1 MPLSTGNLV
10 VIVLKDVRPKLSTSL
25 ALQKLLPYKE
35 MVRRVTDCMRYSQ
48 TKESRNEPEQLPES
62 GKPSRTSN

>member
-35 MVRRVTDCMRYSQ
+35 MVRRVTDCMWYFQ
-48 TKESRNEPEQLPES
+48 TKESRKEPEQLPES